1 MKLFTQVNI
10 KNPSK
15 GKEYIATAQ
24 INQVAFD
31 DREGPYYFI
40 QEVAKGKAK
49 RSKKANFMEGQWFHH
64 SEIISV

>member
-15 GKEYIATAQ
+15 GKEYIVTAKAT
-24 INQVAFD
+24 QVAFD
-31 DREGPYYFI
+31 DREGPYYWV
-40 QEVAKGKAK
+40 QEVAKGKIPK
-49 RSKKANFMEGQWFHH
+49 INKANFMEGKFYHH